1 MLKSCSVT
9 ILNGFRSIEPTQYA
23 IPFISVI
30 SDLTFSIKLSSS
42 TSVTVNVHP
51 NFSAI
56 EPTSVSFLATRWISF
71 PEFFNCSAK
80 LDPIDPVAPKIRYF
94 SDMSEKY
101 LIFGATGSIGSSLAE
116 QLKNSGN
123 DIHLVARNETEV
135 GSIAE
140 KLGCTFTVTD
150 VLEDNFIEK
159 VKSDITEIKGI
170 AYCVGSIDLKPL
182 RMVTEQDFNKCMKLN
197 LYSAVEVIKGYQ
209 ESLKKNKGS
218 IVLFSTVAA
227 QRGFTNHAII
237 ASAKAAVEGLTV
249 SLAAEFAPNIRV
261 NCIAPSLTKSKIAE
275 PMLKNTTIAEGI
287 AKAHPLKRLGEG
299 KDSASL
305 AKFLITEDGS
315 WVTGQIIAVDGGR
328 SKLS

>member
-1 MLKSCSVT
+1 MK
-9 ILNGFRSIEPTQYA
+9 
-23 IPFISVI
+23 
-30 SDLTFSIKLSSS
+30 K
-42 TSVTVNVHP
+42 
-51 NFSAI
+51 
-56 EPTSVSFLATRWISF
+56 
-71 PEFFNCSAK
+71 
-80 LDPIDPVAPKIRYF
+80 
-94 SDMSEKY
+94 KY
-101 LIFGATGSIGSSLAE
+101 LIFGATGSIGTSLANQLFE
-116 QLKNSGN
+116 DKSDCHLIGRNENELKAISEKLNYTYSVCDVLKLNFTNNLKN
-123 DIHLVARNETEV
+123 D
-135 GSIAE
+135 
-140 KLGCTFTVTD
+140 
-150 VLEDNFIEK
+150 LEN
-159 VKSDITEIKGI
+159 VEILGI

-182 RMVTEQDFNKCMKLN
+182 RMVKEEDFNKCMKLN
-197 LYSAVEVIKGYQ
+197 LYSAVEAIQGYQ

-261 NCIAPSLTKSKIAE
+261 NCVAPSLTKSKIAE
-275 PMLKNTTIAEGI
+275 PMLKNTAIAEGI

-305 AKFLITEDGS
+305 AKFLITEDSS

>member
-1 MLKSCSVT
+1 
-9 ILNGFRSIEPTQYA
+9 
-23 IPFISVI
+23 
-30 SDLTFSIKLSSS
+30 
-42 TSVTVNVHP
+42 
-51 NFSAI
+51 
-56 EPTSVSFLATRWISF
+56 
-71 PEFFNCSAK
+71 
-80 LDPIDPVAPKIRYF
+80 
-94 SDMSEKY
+94 MSEKY

-116 QLKNSGN
+116 QLKNAGN
-123 DIHLVARNETEV
+123 DIHLIARNESEV
-135 GSIAE
+135 STIAD
-140 KLGCTFTVTD
+140 KLGCKFTVAD
-150 VLEDNFIEK
+150 VLEDGYIEK
-159 VKSDITEIKGI
+159 VKADINDVKGI

-182 RMVTEQDFNKCMKLN
+182 RMITEQDMNKCMKLN
-197 LYSAVEVIKGYQ
+197 LYSAIEAIKGYQ

-227 QRGFTNHAII
+227 QRGFTNHTII

-261 NCIAPSLTKSKIAE
+261 NCVAPSLTKSKIAE

-305 AKFLITEDGS
+305 AKFLITEDSS

>member
-1 MLKSCSVT
+1 
-9 ILNGFRSIEPTQYA
+9 
-23 IPFISVI
+23 
-30 SDLTFSIKLSSS
+30 
-42 TSVTVNVHP
+42 
-51 NFSAI
+51 
-56 EPTSVSFLATRWISF
+56 
-71 PEFFNCSAK
+71 
-80 LDPIDPVAPKIRYF
+80 
-94 SDMSEKY
+94 MSEKY
-101 LIFGATGSIGSSLAE
+101 VIFGATGSIGSSLAE

-123 DIHLVARNETEV
+123 NIHLVGRNESELSSV
-135 GSIAE
+135 SE
-140 KLGCTFTVTD
+140 KLGCSHTVTD
-150 VLEDNFIEK
+150 VLEDGFIEK
-159 VKSDITEIKGI
+159 VKSDISEIKGL

-182 RMVTEQDFNKCMKLN
+182 RMVNEQDFQKCMKLN
-197 LYSAVEVIKGYQ
+197 LYSAVEAIKGFQ

-261 NCIAPSLTKSKIAE
+261 NCVAPSLTKSKIAE
-275 PMLKNTTIAEGI
+275 PMLKNTAIAEGI

-299 KDSASL
+299 KDSAAL
-305 AKFLITEDGS
+305 AKFLITEDSS